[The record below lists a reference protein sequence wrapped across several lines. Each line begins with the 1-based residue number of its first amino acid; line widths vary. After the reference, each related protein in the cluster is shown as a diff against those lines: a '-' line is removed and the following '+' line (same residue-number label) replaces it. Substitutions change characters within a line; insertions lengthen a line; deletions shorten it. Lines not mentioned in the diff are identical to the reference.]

1 MDGARVHDRRR
12 LVLGAVIAPT
22 DAVSAVAVGQKLGL
36 PKRVIAILTGE
47 GLVNDATALT
57 LFTVAVAAVTGTR
70 IATDSPLL
78 FFAYEVIGGVV
89 VGLVLAFVVK
99 FVRARMYDSPLETG
113 LGWCFRSLP
122 TWPPKNYTRP
132 VFWPLWSLVW

>member
-1 MDGARVHDRRR
+1 M
-12 LVLGAVIAPT
+12 IAPT

-113 LGWCFRSLP
+113 LGLVLPFAASRTTIFGRSSSHSA
-122 TWPPKNYTRP
+122 PKAGSPRKP
-132 VFWPLWSLVW
+132 SSP